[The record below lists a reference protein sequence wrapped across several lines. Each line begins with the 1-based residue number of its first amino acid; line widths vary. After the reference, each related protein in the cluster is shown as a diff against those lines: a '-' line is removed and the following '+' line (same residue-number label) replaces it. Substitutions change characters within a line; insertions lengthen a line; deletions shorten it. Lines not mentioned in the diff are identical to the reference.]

1 MKCIR
6 QLELD
11 VAGVWGSVRLYGVLG
26 TLCCSDTV
34 LGTVW
39 WCSGTVLGTVWCSD
53 TVCWGPCGVLTLCWG
68 PCGVLTMCVGDRVVF

>member
-39 WCSGTVLGTVWCSD
+39 CSDTMLGTVWCSDTVFGTVWCSD
-53 TVCWGPCGVLTLCWG
+53 TVCWGPCGVLFL
-68 PCGVLTMCVGDRVVF
+68 R